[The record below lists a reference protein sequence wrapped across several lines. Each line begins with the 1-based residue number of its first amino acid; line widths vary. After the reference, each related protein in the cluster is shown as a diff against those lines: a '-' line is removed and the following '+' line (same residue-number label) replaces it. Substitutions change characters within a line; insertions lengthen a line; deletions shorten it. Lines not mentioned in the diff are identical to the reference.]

1 MSQHIGHLP
10 GVSGNIPMYQVASER
25 KKKKVII
32 ILSGTHMQLRPN
44 VSDMGAATKMPHP
57 CFLGPRLILTLYIM
71 MKIDNLRRKWK
82 MTSKMQLTKQNSF
95 YFV

>member
-10 GVSGNIPMYQVASER
+10 GVSGNIPVYQVASER
-25 KKKKVII
+25 KKKSNNNFVWDAHAAA
-32 ILSGTHMQLRPN
+32 SQRVRHGCGDQNGTPMLP
-44 VSDMGAATKMPHP
+44 K
-57 CFLGPRLILTLYIM
+57 LILTLYIM